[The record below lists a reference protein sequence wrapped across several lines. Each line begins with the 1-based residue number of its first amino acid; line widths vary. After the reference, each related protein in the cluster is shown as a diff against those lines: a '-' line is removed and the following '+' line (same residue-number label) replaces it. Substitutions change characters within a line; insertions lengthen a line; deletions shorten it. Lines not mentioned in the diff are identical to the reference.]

1 MLEQDVRTWPSTG
14 IGIKKWC
21 WFQSD
26 WMVDDVIQG
35 GWAFYHKKGIRH
47 KGNDSLPYLA
57 FWRMLPMQFFKIF
70 KGRQIILEP
79 FMNSKYP
86 IRCLLWWHKT
96 LLAAIWTQ
104 VYSESL
110 QIPKR
115 ECFCIN
121 SEQLK
126 VVNWIRKNTPS

>member
-1 MLEQDVRTWPSTG
+1 
-14 IGIKKWC
+14 
-21 WFQSD
+21 
-26 WMVDDVIQG
+26 MVDDVFQG
-35 GWAFYHKKGIRH
+35 GWAFYQKKAIRH

-57 FWRMLPMQFFKIF
+57 FWRMLAM
-70 KGRQIILEP
+70 
-79 FMNSKYP
+79 
-86 IRCLLWWHKT
+86 LWWHKT
-96 LLAAIWTQ
+96 LIAAIWTQ

-126 VVNWIRKNTPS
+126 VVNWIRKNAPS